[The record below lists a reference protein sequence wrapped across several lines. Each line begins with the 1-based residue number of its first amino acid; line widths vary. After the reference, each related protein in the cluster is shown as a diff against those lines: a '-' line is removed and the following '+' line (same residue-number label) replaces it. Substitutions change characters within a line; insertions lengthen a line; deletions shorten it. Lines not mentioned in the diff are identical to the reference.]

1 MSDIRNHMVPQPGES
16 GQGAAVEDQ
25 THPVAVKGPGQ
36 HPHMVSRRPLRDFV
50 GLESC
55 EKSTR
60 DAMLNFSFYLTVGN
74 MDDAFRSIK
83 LIKR

>member
-1 MSDIRNHMVPQPGES
+1 MSDTSNHMVPQPGES
-16 GQGAAVEDQ
+16 GQGAAAEDQ
-25 THPVAVKGPGQ
+25 APPAAAEGPGQ
-36 HPHMVSRRPLRDFV
+36 PPHMVSRRPLRDFV

-55 EKSTR
+55 DKSTR